1 MVKLVASAYVAVRCF
16 IHRRERI
23 YAFPTRG
30 LSENA
35 AARQECPAYRVFK
48 SLDSSPLQGL
58 GFCSI
63 FVNFVIDGEIMIRR
77 CEADE
82 FNKIYEV
89 INDAAA
95 GYKGVIPPECWK
107 EPYMSREELR
117 HEIDGGVVFWGYYE
131 KDQLVGV
138 MGIQP
143 VQDVTLIRHAY
154 VRTTKQNQG
163 IAKKLLSR
171 LRKEATQPILIG
183 TWAAAVWA
191 IRFYEKH
198 GFKLVSPE
206 EKDRLLRKYW
216 SIPERQIS
224 TSVVLAEEK
233 WQKT

>member
-1 MVKLVASAYVAVRCF
+1 
-16 IHRRERI
+16 
-23 YAFPTRG
+23 
-30 LSENA
+30 
-35 AARQECPAYRVFK
+35 
-48 SLDSSPLQGL
+48 
-58 GFCSI
+58 
-63 FVNFVIDGEIMIRR
+63 VIRPCKAEEFGEI
-77 CEADE
+77 
-82 FNKIYEV
+82 YVV

-95 GYKGVIPPECWK
+95 RYKGVIPRDCWK

-117 HEIDGGVVFWGYYE
+117 HEIDHGVVFWGYYE
-131 KDQLVGV
+131 EDKLVGV

-154 VRTTKQNQG
+154 VRTAEQNQG

-171 LRKEATQPILIG
+171 LRKEATRPILVG

-191 IRFYEKH
+191 ILFYEKQ

-216 SIPERQIS
+216 SISERQIS

-233 WQKT
+233 WFEQKMRTRP